1 MNSGK
6 ISNPTFNGK
15 RIGGYMYAHINA
27 LSVLPYKYR
36 SITEAAI
43 KLNNEFNTWN
53 VVKLSLKD
61 TEKLSLLE
69 YDNFDLIEFPC
80 LHHSCQIDLKMETL
94 KLRKH
99 SSKNPPVLHRK
110 ELLVHPEYPELT
122 KFKNLTLQL
131 EKLGAFANIVK
142 LGTKL
147 RWQDELKRLK
157 ISVKNHEATSIG

>member
-1 MNSGK
+1 VTEK
-6 ISNPTFNGK
+6 KPFNGK
-15 RIGGYMYAHINA
+15 KIGGFLYSHISA
-27 LSVLPYKYR
+27 LPVLPDQYR
-36 SITEAAI
+36 SVIEVAI
-43 KLNNEFNTWN
+43 ELNSDFDTWN
-53 VVKLSLKD
+53 VVKFNLND

-69 YDNFDLIEFPC
+69 YDNFDMTEFPC

>member
-1 MNSGK
+1 MYSH
-6 ISNPTFNGK
+6 IS
-15 RIGGYMYAHINA
+15 A
-27 LSVLPYKYR
+27 LPVLPDQYR
-36 SITEAAI
+36 SVIEVAI
-43 KLNNEFNTWN
+43 ELNSDFDTWN
-53 VVKLSLKD
+53 VVKFNLND

-69 YDNFDLIEFPC
+69 YDNFDMTEFPC

>member
-1 MNSGK
+1 VTGK
-6 ISNPTFNGK
+6 NNAKKTFNGK
-15 RIGGYMYAHINA
+15 KIGGFMYSHISA
-27 LSVLPYKYR
+27 LPVLPDQYR
-36 SITEAAI
+36 SVIEVAI
-43 KLNNEFNTWN
+43 ELNSDFDTWN

-69 YDNFDLIEFPC
+69 YDNFDMTEFPC

>member
-1 MNSGK
+1 MYSH
-6 ISNPTFNGK
+6 IS
-15 RIGGYMYAHINA
+15 A
-27 LSVLPYKYR
+27 LPVLPDQYR
-36 SITEAAI
+36 SVIEVAI
-43 KLNNEFNTWN
+43 ELNSDFDTWN
-53 VVKLSLKD
+53 VVKFNLKD

-69 YDNFDLIEFPC
+69 YDNFDMTDFPC

>member
-1 MNSGK
+1 MSSEK
-6 ISNPTFNGK
+6 ISEPTFYGK

-43 KLNNEFNTWN
+43 KLNNEFYAWN
-53 VVKLSLKD
+53 VVKISLKD
-61 TEKLSLLE
+61 GEKLSLLE
-69 YDNFDLIEFPC
+69 YDNFDMTEFPC
-80 LHHSCQIDLKMETL
+80 LHHSCQIDLKMGSL
-94 KLRKH
+94 KIRKH

-110 ELLVHPEYPELT
+110 ELLVHPEYPELA

-147 RWQDELKRLK
+147 RWQDELNRLK
-157 ISVKNHEATSIG
+157 IDVKNHDATIID